1 MFQTKLLDLSAVPFV
16 LYYFCRMNFCEI
28 HQLKFE
34 NYASTWEKQK
44 QIFQTMIDQKRLGEI
59 PMQHIIPVEHPHVYT
74 FGKHAKQNHL
84 LIAKDFLS
92 ALGAETFE
100 IERGGDITYHGPGQ
114 LVVYPLLDL
123 EQIGIGL
130 KDYVAGIESSIIHV
144 LNHYGIQS
152 GVIKD
157 RVGVWVDIGK
167 PNERKIAAI
176 GIKSSRYVTMHG
188 LALNVNTDLSMF
200 QHIVPCGIPDKGVTS
215 LKMELNEEIP
225 LFEVNQLLTTEMCRI
240 FALRKK

>member
-1 MFQTKLLDLSAVPFV
+1 
-16 LYYFCRMNFCEI
+16 MNFCEI
-28 HQLKFE
+28 HQLQLEK
-34 NYASTWEKQK
+34 YASTWEKQK
-44 QIFQTMIDQKRLGEI
+44 LIFQSMIEQKRAGEI
-59 PMQHIIPVEHPHVYT
+59 PLQHIIPVEHPHVYT
-74 FGKHAKQNHL
+74 FGKHAKQSHL
-84 LIAKDFLS
+84 LIAQDFLKS
-92 ALGAETFE
+92 LEAETFE

-114 LVVYPLLDL
+114 LVVYPIFDL

-144 LNHYGIQS
+144 LKHYGIQS

-167 PNERKIAAI
+167 SNERKIAAI

-225 LFEVNQLLTTEMCRI
+225 LLEVNQLLTTEMCRI